1 MGAEFDLVIRG
12 GTIVDGTGGAPFEGD
27 VAVKAGRIAEVGR
40 KIAGAGAEEVAAKGL
55 AVTPGF
61 VDVHTHYDGQATWD
75 SRLTPSSHHGVTTAV
90 MGNCG
95 VGFAPCKPGE
105 HDGLIR
111 LMEGVEDI
119 PFPVLAEG
127 LPWTWESFPQYLDA
141 LDSLPHDIDFAAYV
155 PHAALRVYV
164 MGERAVNQE
173 AATQDDR
180 AAMARLLQE
189 GVKAGGMGFGTSQ
202 TIIHRSS
209 DGLPIPT
216 LAAEEAEYMAMAM
229 ALKDIDQGI
238 IQFVAD
244 WDRPEPVFGLL
255 ERLAEASG
263 RPVTYSLA
271 QGHSAPDRWK
281 RQLAMTS
288 AATGRGL
295 NIKAQVLPRPVGFL
309 LSHALT
315 LNPFYSTPTYEALSK
330 LPFEARIAE
339 MRKPEVRAKI
349 LSESNDP
356 DPKNKLG
363 LRVRNFNDMFPL
375 GDPPNYE
382 PPAETS
388 ILAQS
393 KARGVTPEELV
404 YDLLLERD
412 GRNILFLAAANYADK
427 NLDFAA
433 EMVAHADT
441 VLGLGDGGAHLGT
454 VCDATYT
461 TSMLLEW
468 PKARAGGQRMDLAG
482 TIRELSRK
490 PAELMGFLD
499 RGLIRS
505 GLRADLNLIDLDRL
519 NLRRPE
525 IVVDLPAGGRRLM
538 QKAEGYVAT
547 YVAGQAIQNEGRA
560 TEALPGRLVRGPQS
574 TKRAVDAD

>member
-1 MGAEFDLVIRG
+1 MAEFDLVIRG
-12 GTIVDGTGGAPFEGD
+12 GQIVDGTGGAIFEGD
-27 VAVKAGRIAEVGR
+27 VAVRDGRIAEVGR
-40 KIAGAGAEEVAAKGL
+40 KVAGSGTEEVEAKGL

-75 SRLTPSSHHGVTTAV
+75 NRLSPSSLHGVTTAV

-95 VGFAPCKPGE
+95 VGFAPCRPNE
-105 HDGLIR
+105 HDNLIR

-173 AATQDDR
+173 PATEADR

-244 WDRPEPVFGLL
+244 WDRPQPVFGML

-271 QGHSAPDRWK
+271 QGHSAPDRW
-281 RQLAMTS
+281 RTQLAMTS

-330 LPFEARIAE
+330 LPFEQRIAE
-339 MRKPEVRAKI
+339 LRKPRVRAQI

-363 LRVRNFNDMFPL
+363 LRVRNFADMFPL

-393 KARGVTPEELV
+393 EARGVTPEELV

-412 GRNILFLAAANYADK
+412 GRNILFLAAANYANK
-427 NLDFAA
+427 NLDFAV
-433 EMVAHADT
+433 EMVAHEDT

-468 PKARAGGQRMDLAG
+468 PKARPGGQRMDLAG
-482 TIRELSRK
+482 SIRQLARK
-490 PAELMGFLD
+490 PAELMGFMD
-499 RGLIRS
+499 RGLIAR
-505 GLRADLNLIDLDRL
+505 GQRADINLIDMDRL
-519 NLRRPE
+519 SLRRPE
-525 IVVDLPAGGRRLM
+525 IIVDLPAGGRRLM
-538 QKAEGYVAT
+538 QRAEGYVAT
-547 YVAGQAIQNEGRA
+547 
-560 TEALPGRLVRGPQS
+560 
-574 TKRAVDAD
+574 